1 MNKNSAP
8 LSRKE
13 REHQARRNYI
23 LQTAEKLFAQ
33 RGFYGTTMADLAAV
47 SEFSVGTLYNFFKSK
62 EEVYYSLIMDKLD
75 SMLEQLAREINKLPQ
90 GLPQIKGLIEGIFKF
105 FQENKEFFHIFFA
118 ERFHLV
124 TSVGP
129 TAMRELRRKYL
140 VYIKFVTKIMARAI
154 KQKEVKDVDPQK
166 LTFFLVGIMNAFI
179 FHWTVYAQKSELI
192 SEVPFIYRLFL
203 EGAGRKRSKQD
214 DA

>member
-1 MNKNSAP
+1 MNKNSVT

-13 REHQARRNYI
+13 REYQARRNYI
-23 LQTAEKLFAQ
+23 LQSAEKLFAQ
-33 RGFYGTTMADLAAV
+33 RGFYGTTMADLAV
-47 SEFSVGTLYNFFKSK
+47 TSEFSVGTLYNFFKSK

-75 SMLEQLAREINKLPQ
+75 SMLEQLSREINKLPE

-105 FQENKEFFHIFFA
+105 FQENKEFFQIFFA

-129 TAMRELRRKYL
+129 KAMRELRRKYL
-140 VYIKFVTKIMARAI
+140 AYIQFVTKIMAGAI
-154 KQKEVKDVDPQK
+154 KQKEVQAVDPQK